1 MSFFQVL
8 LIDKLCT
15 EISKIFAECRASC
28 SEEEISARSA
38 FQLLQVLLA
47 CSAHKLPMKSKL
59 KREPATHQVRKYY
72 TVDICVIIKST
83 FNMIVYGRFCQ
94 TNTTITTI

>member
-1 MSFFQVL
+1 MSVFQVL

-15 EISKIFAECRASC
+15 EISKIFAECRASS
-28 SEEEISARSA
+28 SEEEISARSD

-59 KREPATHQVRKYY
+59 KREPNTHQVRRYY
-72 TVDICVIIKST
+72 TVDKMCSLYVSSLNQRLT
-83 FNMIVYGRFCQ
+83 
-94 TNTTITTI
+94 

>member
-1 MSFFQVL
+1 MSVFHFEQVL

-15 EISKIFAECRASC
+15 EISKIFAECRASS

-59 KREPATHQVRKYY
+59 KREPTTHQVRRYY
-72 TVDICVIIKST
+72 TVDKLTLCVIIKST
-83 FNMIVYGRFCQ
+83 
-94 TNTTITTI
+94 